1 MPGAV
6 ARSGAGVERA
16 RCMLGRE
23 SGKAARV
30 RTLLERLDEQRLRG
44 NTKALIEDIIAI
56 ERAGKFKQRQTL
68 FHFLRDLV
76 HSLRWHDVIT
86 D

>member
-1 MPGAV
+1 
-6 ARSGAGVERA
+6 
-16 RCMLGRE
+16 
-23 SGKAARV
+23 
-30 RTLLERLDEQRLRG
+30 LLERLDEQRLRG